1 MQFRDFPH
9 DRNGPSRNRQDA
21 RRAVPLGPQNAPSRD
36 LASPRKTIHGSCQQ
50 QDGMRWLLLG
60 QQHHASTGFKNRSP
74 PESGRVTQAGT
85 RREGNRRRAVAKL
98 QASAA
103 NGMNRPLVPGSR
115 RLSGE
120 SQKDR
125 QCPIGGRHDRAVG
138 CWSYGPPTFGAI
150 LSLGVIQPLR
160 ELRPPPFRS
169 RPLHR
174 DRQRLLLT
182 NDDHQPLAAGDR
194 RVE

>member
-50 QDGMRWLLLG
+50 QDGMRRLLLG

-85 RREGNRRRAVAKL
+85 RRQGNRRRAVAKL

-120 SQKDR
+120 SQKTANAR
-125 QCPIGGRHDRAVG
+125 LAAV
-138 CWSYGPPTFGAI
+138 TI
-150 LSLGVIQPLR
+150 ER
-160 ELRPPPFRS
+160 
-169 RPLHR
+169 
-174 DRQRLLLT
+174 
-182 NDDHQPLAAGDR
+182 LAAGHTARQHLAPFYRSASSSHSASFDHR
-194 RVE
+194 LFAPAPFTAIASAFF